1 MKKIMKSKIYDLLN
15 WLLPIYKNIPFTP
28 YEIAIWAH
36 EHDFASMRI
45 TIRTRDGGLWRM
57 TIKKGDYNEDKKRVS
72 SYFFNEP
79 K

>member
-1 MKKIMKSKIYDLLN
+1 MQLIQHKIYKFLN

-28 YEIAIWAH
+28 YEIAIWAS
-36 EHDFASMRI
+36 EHDFKTMRI

-57 TIKKGDYNEDKKRVS
+57 TIKEGDYKDPKRIS